1 MNLRRLSI
9 QARRQ
14 HLAATYGVPDLL
26 DSPDVQEDC
35 LALTDSMI
43 EYGIGHLGLP
53 LGIATGF
60 VVDGK
65 SYAIPMATEEPS
77 VIAGASFAATVVGR
91 EGGFQT
97 EATEPLMAFQVF
109 WDDPDGD
116 LAGRLRRQLDDIAV
130 WAEAP
135 LRPLAEFGGGLRDM
149 AVQSLADGP
158 FVKLQVIVDVRD
170 AQGANALN
178 TCAEHLGDKIAG
190 ALDVR
195 PLMAIVTNY
204 CEHRRATARCVLP
217 ADRVAHLCR
226 GRYAPQESVRR
237 VAAAGRI
244 AQCDRDRAVTHNKGI
259 MNGITAL
266 ALATGNDTRA
276 LEAAVHA
283 WAARDG
289 HYRGLS
295 TYTQT
300 PAGLE
305 ACIELPLP
313 LATVGGATQHHPTAA
328 FSLKLL
334 DSPDGPTLARIAASL
349 GLAQNLAALCALVS
363 TGIQQGHMPLHH
375 KKQHHEKHT

>member
-14 HLAATYGVPDLL
+14 RLAAAYGAPDLL
-26 DSPDVQEDC
+26 DGPDVKEDC

-65 SYAIPMATEEPS
+65 AYAIPMATEEPS

-91 EGGFQT
+91 EGGFRS

-109 WDDPDGD
+109 WDDPDGN
-116 LAGRLRRQLDDIAV
+116 REERVRRQMDDIAA
-130 WAEAP
+130 WAETPLAP
-135 LRPLAEFGGGLRDM
+135 LAPFGGGLRGM
-149 AVQSLADGP
+149 AVQSLPDGP
-158 FVKLQVIVDVRD
+158 FVKLQVTVDVRD

-178 TCAEHLGDKIAG
+178 TCAEHLGEKLADVLG
-190 ALDVR
+190 VR

-217 ADRVAHLCR
+217 AERVAHLCR
-226 GRYAPQESVRR
+226 GRYDPQESVRR
-237 VAAAGRI
+237 VVAAGQI

-259 MNGITAL
+259 MNGVTAL

-289 HYRGLS
+289 NYRGLS

-300 PAGLE
+300 QAGLE
-305 ACIELPLP
+305 AYIDLPLP

-334 DSPDGPTLARIAASL
+334 GSPDGRTLARIAASL

-363 TGIQQGHMPLHH
+363 TGIQKGHMPLHH